1 MTQNTDLTKQR
12 SEIFNKYKLLL
23 EYCDVQKSLA
33 ISELEHK
40 LFKDNYHQGIHTL
53 VCMEAILSN
62 KDVEEIDPIN
72 SQSYKTLETEIKNA
86 GFLSVL
92 PIGNVPLIKQESESV
107 RVSKYADM
115 LAFIL
120 FEIPLSEDTTITI
133 REVIN
138 NPNSNWEKVFV
149 IPRGSAFFKLPEP
162 IPSCWDDIPSM
173 QIKGLPDK
181 ASVWGFFVKAEDR

>member
-1 MTQNTDLTKQR
+1 MTQNIDLTKQR

-23 EYCDVQKSLA
+23 GYCDVQKSLA

-53 VCMEAILSN
+53 VCMEAMLSN
-62 KDVEEIDPIN
+62 KDVEEIDTIN

-92 PIGNVPLIKQESESV
+92 PIGNVPLIKQENESV
-107 RVSKYADM
+107 RVTKYTDM

-120 FEIPLSEDTTITI
+120 FETPLSEDTIITI

-138 NPNSNWEKVFV
+138 RNWEKVFV
-149 IPRGSAFFKLPEP
+149 IPRGSTFFKLPEP
-162 IPSCWDDIPSM
+162 IPYCWNDISSI
-173 QIKGLPDK
+173 QIKGLPEK
-181 ASVWGFFVKAEDR
+181 ASVWGFFIKAEDR